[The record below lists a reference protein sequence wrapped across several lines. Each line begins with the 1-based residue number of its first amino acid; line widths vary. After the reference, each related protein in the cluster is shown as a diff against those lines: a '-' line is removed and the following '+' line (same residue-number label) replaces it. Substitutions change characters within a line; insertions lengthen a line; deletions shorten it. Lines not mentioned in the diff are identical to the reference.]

1 MSITNTSELQN
12 VLNSSTNELTFI
24 QLLKSNSNKNVDVSN
39 NIKTFI
45 DNSYNKTYD
54 YLEIVNNT
62 IYLSYNNT
70 FLLTSPL
77 LLVYIKG
84 YMNDISN

>member
-54 YLEIVNNT
+54 YLEIVNNNLDNLF
-62 IYLSYNNT
+62 IE
-70 FLLTSPL
+70 F
-77 LLVYIKG
+77 
-84 YMNDISN
+84 